1 MPRRRRAEIR
11 DILADP
17 IYNSTLV
24 EKFVNSMMWDGKKSV
39 AQGVFYTAMDKM
51 AERGGDDA
59 LKLFKKAIEN
69 AKPLLEV
76 AGKPMIEWVLDNLN
90 PVSDLGTIYVVTN
103 NKFAKDFQ
111 EWADSFLL
119 PIRPDK
125 LQALIIL
132 RMQLMMPNKML
143 LIIILQNAGKIQM
156 IMNSQKNYGKFLRK
170 L

>member
-76 AGKPMIEWVLDNLN
+76 KTRRVGGANYQVPVEVPNNRRTSLALRWIIGNARSRSEKGMADRLANELLDAVNMRGGAIKKKDD
-90 PVSDLGTIYVVTN
+90 VHRMAEA
-103 NKFAKDFQ
+103 NKAFA
-111 EWADSFLL
+111 
-119 PIRPDK
+119 
-125 LQALIIL
+125 
-132 RMQLMMPNKML
+132 
-143 LIIILQNAGKIQM
+143 
-156 IMNSQKNYGKFLRK
+156 NYRW
-170 L
+170 